1 MHLIGYWIES
11 LADTN
16 YFPPQELIGELPPET
31 KRRIA
36 EYLDAGS
43 LFAEYR
49 GLSWCRFGCIHVHMG
64 YRELTDGYW
73 VWPEGLSHYIRDHAV
88 TLPDQFIEHVL
99 SGGSK
104 VSSPVQKGDL
114 DDGLWIKWCQAR
126 STGHL
131 RAAIADARRSA
142 SSRAEELRNAYW
154 KQKELQVGL
163 SATRCLYQACSS
175 MALIGL
181 AFCAKHAA
189 AMEHSGPER
198 LVYHQGLV
206 ELLNT

>member
-11 LADTN
+11 LADMN
-16 YFPPQELIGELPPET
+16 YFPPQELIGDLTAET

-36 EYLDAGS
+36 DYLDAGS

-49 GLSWCRFGCIHVHMG
+49 GLSWCRFGCTHVQMG
-64 YRELTDGYW
+64 HREFTDGCW

-99 SGGSK
+99 SGGSTA
-104 VSSPVQKGDL
+104 SPPIQNEDL
-114 DDGLWIKWCQAR
+114 DDGLWINWCRAR
-126 STGHL
+126 STRHL
-131 RAAIADARRSA
+131 QAAIADARRLA
-142 SSRAEELRNAYW
+142 SIRGDELRSAYW

-163 SATRCLYQACSS
+163 STTKCLHQSCSDL
-175 MALIGL
+175 ALIGL
-181 AFCAKHAA
+181 AFCARHAA
-189 AMEHSGPER
+189 SMEHPGTDQ

-206 ELLNT
+206 EVLNA